1 MFASKSVLEHVL
13 RGVLGLAALAA
24 AVLLAPHRP
33 WLALAAL
40 PVALF
45 ALRGCPSCW
54 VLGLIE
60 TVSRASSKA
69 VPDARCSKPDAF
81 SRVRW

>member
-54 VLGLIE
+54 LLGLIQ
-60 TVSRASSKA
+60 TVSLGSSKG
-69 VPDARCSKPDAF
+69 DACSAGNCAERRGSK
-81 SRVRW
+81 S